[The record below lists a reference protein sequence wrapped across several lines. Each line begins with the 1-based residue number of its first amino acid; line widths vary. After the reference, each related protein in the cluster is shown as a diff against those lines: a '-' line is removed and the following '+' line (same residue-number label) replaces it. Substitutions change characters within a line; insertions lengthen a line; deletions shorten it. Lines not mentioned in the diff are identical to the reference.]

1 MWIMRRRKVGFLMVT
16 ALALVVAGCAT
27 QPRAGSSHLP
37 GFLMGLLHGFLI
49 LFSLIGSFFMDIR
62 IYAFPNAGRWYD
74 LGYFLGALMF
84 LGGGGAAG
92 RR

>member
-1 MWIMRRRKVGFLMVT
+1 
-16 ALALVVAGCAT
+16 
-27 QPRAGSSHLP
+27 
-37 GFLMGLLHGFLI
+37 MGLLHGFLI
-49 LFSLIGSFFMDIR
+49 LFSLIGSFLMDIR

-84 LGGGGAAG
+84 LGGGAAAG